1 MKSNCHKL
9 LFTMTYAKR
18 FCEHNAVCTRVW
30 QRSSCLHQ
38 VWAMSTSYVIF
49 SCVLSANHLI
59 KNVFHIV
66 NLFRGH
72 FIYCA
77 FGSPSWMGVERLW
90 SFRGR
95 PSYKQQ
101 CRGWQQETLRT
112 RRQGPSW
119 FLPPRHHLQVGV
131 RTCQEQ
137 GGAVR
142 GWKLVSCQDF
152 KDSEGSED
160 ENEAERTSC

>member
-1 MKSNCHKL
+1 M
-9 LFTMTYAKR
+9 
-18 FCEHNAVCTRVW
+18 
-30 QRSSCLHQ
+30 
-38 VWAMSTSYVIF
+38 
-49 SCVLSANHLI
+49 
-59 KNVFHIV
+59 VFHASHALVLLSSRNKVQFCSDVCETFAQTIFPPTILV
-66 NLFRGH
+66 DTFPTEYLEHARCSRG
-72 FIYCA
+72 
-77 FGSPSWMGVERLW
+77 GLLW
-90 SFRGR
+90 PLVRSVTYLGAE
-95 PSYKQQ
+95 
-101 CRGWQQETLRT
+101 GITLST

-160 ENEAERTSC
+160 KDEAKRTSC